1 MLALS
6 PPDAAN
12 AYWLMG
18 FALRWNGRGGR
29 VVYELPELRT
39 TIQVMLADDYWLR
52 DRTDPNS
59 WTRVPRIALWGPRV
73 TWGYGYA
80 RDVINAFGFALTP
93 SAVAALTGH
102 GPERFVDRVV
112 DFTLL
117 RADLARELARIVGEQ
132 PRDMWEHATC
142 ALFSRAV
149 DRASSTA
156 SGTAVRLLANPEADA
171 VRRASSCAGIGPRQ
185 FRRRFRSE
193 HGLSPRQYRRVL
205 RIDRLLRRLH
215 PRPWE
220 ADTFEAEP
228 AFADQAHMI
237 REFKAL
243 TGVTPLAYV
252 RSKQRHNDPTLRS
265 VIAEGVAPPP
275 LA

>member
-1 MLALS
+1 
-6 PPDAAN
+6 
-12 AYWLMG
+12 
-18 FALRWNGRGGR
+18 
-29 VVYELPELRT
+29 
-39 TIQVMLADDYWLR
+39 
-52 DRTDPNS
+52 
-59 WTRVPRIALWGPRV
+59 V

-80 RDVINAFGFALTP
+80 RGLVNAFSFALKP
-93 SAVAALTGH
+93 SAVGTLTGR
-102 GPERFVDRVV
+102 GPAQFVDRV
-112 DFTLL
+112 
-117 RADLARELARIVGEQ
+117 ADLATLRPDLARGLARIVS
-132 PRDMWEHATC
+132 EHPCDAWQRETC

-149 DRASSTA
+149 ACGSKRADD
-156 SGTAVRLLANPEADA
+156 AVRFLIHPEADA
-171 VRRASSCAGIGPRQ
+171 FRRAASSAGVGPRQ

-220 ADTFEAEP
+220 EDTFEAEP
-228 AFADQAHMI
+228 DFADQAHMI

-243 TGVTPLAYV
+243 TGVTPRAYV

-265 VIAEGVAPPP
+265 VIAEDVAPPP